1 MVIFLDYRVFRKCN
15 IPQVENAFPSRLM
28 AVWTQKEVDGERLK
42 WIDSMMF
49 RHFQYDVN
57 VDVFKKTAVDHSV
70 MIGVSC
76 TPVKTSDEYWQER
89 LKNLRVSGYE
99 YVNSAP
105 AEERLVDGALI
116 RIIVNGQ
123 YSVADSEKS
132 SFR

>member
-1 MVIFLDYRVFRKCN
+1 
-15 IPQVENAFPSRLM
+15 M
-28 AVWTQKEVDGERLK
+28 AVWTQKEVDAERLK
-42 WIDSMMF
+42 WIDAMMF

-57 VDVFKKTAVDHSV
+57 VDVFKKTAVDDSV

-76 TPVKTSDEYWQER
+76 TPVKTSDEHWQER

-105 AEERLVDGALI
+105 AEERLVDSALI